1 MKVWILWIYK
11 EENGVN
17 TPVLWSVHKT
27 EASADKEMRKHEDGF
42 VITYPVED

>member
-11 EENGVN
+11 EENGVE
-17 TPVLWSVHKT
+17 TPVLWSVHKS
-27 EASADKEMRKHEDGF
+27 EASSDREMRKHDDGF